1 MLKAGIFHV
10 DTKWS
15 IPHCVLIV
23 PMHETIDEY
32 DIKLKLGKYGKVAD
46 IDIREVEGGKKPRR
60 ALVKFAYPPSAKACS
75 KFLNGKVWRGQKTM
89 VYTMDFW
96 RLREEIDKTNASMS
110 SMKLFVSNIPYSV
123 TKFQLQS
130 YFQKFGPLNMEQTT
144 VKTDRRRQRIAF
156 ITFNSTECLEIALR
170 SSPHFINGG
179 FLQVSRMTHND
190 TPFLTGTLQ
199 PGQEPPKVLS
209 TLLKNAKSTD
219 PEQSITNL
227 PQQPTSVESDSNA
240 TLTSSNQ
247 VEAKDD
253 PETEPSPQKR
263 LREESSEQSRSSRKK
278 MRSRSQSR
286 SPSPSSSDDDSSSSS
301 ESQSESESLSN
312 SPAPKHNEL
321 PAEDAAEYHKELEE
335 ELQLIKER
343 EADVDLERQRR
354 RARWK
359 SRKLKT

>member
-96 RLREEIDKTNASMS
+96 RLREEIDKTNATMS
-110 SMKLFVSNIPYSV
+110 SMKLFVSNIPHSV

-199 PGQEPPKVLS
+199 PGQEPPQVLS
-209 TLLKNAKSTD
+209 TLFKNGKNPD
-219 PEQSITNL
+219 PEQSTTNES
-227 PQQPTSVESDSNA
+227 QPPTGVEGDSNN
-240 TLTSSNQ
+240 TSTNFNQ
-247 VEAKDD
+247 VEVKED
-253 PETEPSPQKR
+253 PETEPSLPKR
-263 LREESSEQSRSSRKK
+263 RREESNEQQRSSRKK
-278 MRSRSQSR
+278 LRSRSR

-301 ESQSESESLSN
+301 ESQSDSESLSN
-312 SPAPKHNEL
+312 SPAAKHTEL

-343 EADVDLERQRR
+343 EADVDLARQRR